1 MRVAWGLLAAG
12 HSTSRLLPATGIV
25 VVGGLAFGVSLPL
38 FWLPMNSLLVR
49 ETSPANRAGR
59 LAGVTATFMT
69 VAVVAPVLG
78 GGLAWTFSFP
88 FLFSLGGLIPAL

>member
-1 MRVAWGLLAAG
+1 
-12 HSTSRLLPATGIV
+12 
-25 VVGGLAFGVSLPL
+25 
-38 FWLPMNSLLVR
+38 MNSLLVR

-78 GGLAWTFSFP
+78 GYLANTVGFP
-88 FLFSLGGLIPAL
+88 FLFSLGRLILAANLLRARRPARREESFSYVLALRRMGARPPRACARAGGGHPL